1 VGLHHNPYIAKA
13 SASITRSVLTA
24 YKFCARYRDAIWW
37 VLDRSGQ
44 IDQAFNEFK
53 RRYGLQTNIE
63 PGTHRYFAMLANVRM
78 ALFKDRKQL
87 RLSTNPLLDDLCI
100 VFADWLTQ
108 RQGFERLQN
117 TDVSDRIRKGMR
129 VGDFSFPV

>member
-1 VGLHHNPYIAKA
+1 M
-13 SASITRSVLTA
+13 TA
-24 YKFCARYRDAIWW
+24 YKFCARYRDVIWW
-37 VLDRSGQ
+37 VLDRSEQ

-78 ALFKDRKQL
+78 ALFKDRNKLQL
-87 RLSTNPLLDDLCI
+87 TTNPLLDDLCI
-100 VFADWLTQ
+100 VFADWLTK
-108 RQGFERLQN
+108 RPGFERIEGKA
-117 TDVSDRIRKGMR
+117 VSDKVRTGLR